1 MVCRERFVLLQLFR
15 EHVLRGAGALVL
27 SGNMCRAGA
36 LFGEKAKPQIPL
48 SQQAQAEK
56 QRPGPLGHRCL
67 SHLGGLPL
75 PLSLISGAP
84 SPQSCCHTPP
94 TPTSRGAGRHS
105 LGRGLV
111 SGWWWDTT
119 ASGGEDASP
128 PVHRGLGSSGL
139 GLRGEAQGPANRQ
152 GGAQKL
158 LKISRFRFQ
167 SICGARLL
175 TLVALAFSLAS
186 AAVGLRWRPL
196 S

>member
-1 MVCRERFVLLQLFR
+1 MQSWSSFWRKSKTTNSFKSAGPGREAKAWPPGSPLPLTSG
-15 EHVLRGAGALVL
+15 GAPSPPSL
-27 SGNMCRAGA
+27 SY
-36 LFGEKAKPQIPL
+36 Q
-48 SQQAQAEK
+48 
-56 QRPGPLGHRCL
+56 
-67 SHLGGLPL
+67 GLPL
-75 PLSLISGAP
+75 PSLAATLS
-84 SPQSCCHTPP
+84 QPP
-94 TPTSRGAGRHS
+94 PVGGQVGDS

>member
-15 EHVLRGAGALVL
+15 EHVLRGVGALVL

-75 PLSLISGAP
+75 PLSPYQGLPLP
-84 SPQSCCHTPP
+84 SLAATLPQPP
-94 TPTSRGAGRHS
+94 PVGGQVGDS